1 MYKNVCHKIIV
12 YVLVGCL
19 SFGVP
24 ATTYYKSVHAIEF
37 LGGALAFEEA
47 LKWLL
52 AIVGVTAAGSVA
64 SQVDWSEVREQCVEV
79 QLHNGASQAQV
90 SEWWAKLAKGTLDK
104 ASSCWTSFLEWSDS
118 LVANNSGGGSGISSF
133 PTSGTSVINYL
144 ADFLGYSNVTV
155 SSDVANLNN
164 IYGYCASSLN
174 SDGCF
179 VYFFTS
185 SDNISI
191 SVSQSGTG
199 GYIYFTSS
207 NTFNVYRTV
216 MRPNRVN
223 ESLRNLESNVN
234 SYRIGVAGIGSAVN
248 YGSIVSGGSVTV
260 EDSTIY
266 VVGGSGSGSVP
277 VEYDWQSAID
287 VARENL
293 NLLNRDLPDENASE
307 VAIPMPGLADSD
319 NEVSADAYDNIVDAI
334 NDGTITL
341 DDGIAQ
347 IQDLLHVLVI
357 DDTTDIVQPVRPD
370 PDTGEDQ
377 TKEDVIK
384 ENKSNMGFTLAGLE
398 KVFPFCIPFDI
409 YAFMTLLVAEPVAPE
424 FDFPIKSVNNQT
436 EEIHIDLS
444 PFEPVAVVVRYIF
457 DFLFI
462 IGLALMTR
470 SLIGGGSSD

>member
-52 AIVGVTAAGSVA
+52 AIVGVTAVGSVA
-64 SQVDWSEVREQCVEV
+64 SEVDWSDVRDQCVEV
-79 QLHNGASQAQV
+79 QLQKGASQVQV
-90 SEWWAKLAKGTLDK
+90 SEWWAKLSRGTLDK
-104 ASSCWTSFLEWSDS
+104 ASSCWSSFKEWANS
-118 LVANNSGGGSGISSF
+118 LTESESGSGSATDIGF
-133 PTSGTSVINYL
+133 TSGMS
-144 ADFLGYSNVTV
+144 
-155 SSDVANLNN
+155 
-164 IYGYCASSLN
+164 ASSVCSLLN
-174 SDGCF
+174 STYG
-179 VYFFTS
+179 TH
-185 SDNISI
+185 I
-191 SVSQSGTG
+191 SVSSSYANESVAGFIVNSDSPNKYVFLFVENTLPTG
-199 GYIYFTSS
+199 VVCSTSS
-207 NTFNVYRTV
+207 TGYCNFYTNNTVYMDGNGALTKRHD
-216 MRPNRVN
+216 
-223 ESLRNLESNVN
+223 
-234 SYRIGVAGIGSAVN
+234 
-248 YGSIVSGGSVTV
+248 YGSSSIGMGVKPYIITDNIPLIQNGHESEFEGTFVSA
-260 EDSTIY
+260 
-266 VVGGSGSGSVP
+266 GSGSGSVSS
-277 VEYDWQSAID
+277 DWRSAID
-287 VARENL
+287 VAKQNL
-293 NLLNRDLPDENASE
+293 ELFNRDLPDENASE

-319 NEVSADAYDNIVDAI
+319 NDVSADAYDNIIDAI

-470 SLIGGGSSD
+470 GLIGGGSSD

>member
-24 ATTYYKSVHAIEF
+24 ATTYYNSVHAFEWV
-37 LGGALAFEEA
+37 GGALAFEEA

-52 AIVGVTAAGSVA
+52 AIVGVTVAGSVA
-64 SQVDWSEVREQCVEV
+64 SQVDWSDVRDQCVEV
-79 QLHNGASQAQV
+79 QLQNGASQAQV
-90 SEWWAKLAKGTLDK
+90 SEWWAKLARGTLDK
-104 ASSCWTSFLEWSDS
+104 ASSCW
-118 LVANNSGGGSGISSF
+118 SSF
-133 PTSGTSVINYL
+133 KEWAQTLV
-144 ADFLGYSNVTV
+144 
-155 SSDVANLNN
+155 
-164 IYGYCASSLN
+164 
-174 SDGCF
+174 
-179 VYFFTS
+179 
-185 SDNISI
+185 
-191 SVSQSGTG
+191 
-199 GYIYFTSS
+199 SS
-207 NTFNVYRTV
+207 NTSESFDYPKPISDVCDYLSSKYGMTWLKSLKNYSSISSYNVKGFILEKYSSDYDYYTYLYLFEEGSNIYLNGNSINSSIGIIRAYYLQNYYDNSWSRVSYFSIPSSSSVVPSGFWIATSDLSD
-216 MRPNRVN
+216 MLASRP
-223 ESLRNLESNVN
+223 
-234 SYRIGVAGIGSAVN
+234 YFGYDN
-248 YGSIVSGGSVTV
+248 YF
-260 EDSTIY
+260 
-266 VVGGSGSGSVP
+266 SGSGSVTS
-277 VEYDWQSAID
+277 DWQSAID
-287 VARENL
+287 VAKQNL
-293 NLLNRDLPDENASE
+293 ELLNRDLPDENASE
-307 VAIPMPGLADSD
+307 VAIPMPGIADSD
-319 NEVSADAYDNIVDAI
+319 NEASSDAYDNIIDAI

-370 PDTGEDQ
+370 PDTGEPEKKD
-377 TKEDVIK
+377 DVIK

-409 YAFMTLLVAEPVAPE
+409 YAFLTLLVAEPVAPE
-424 FDFPIKSVNNQT
+424 FDFPIKSVNNKT